1 MISAIHKFEINP
13 IQRSVNG
20 VYSTKGGGNVLTF
33 SLGATEQYLL
43 PKSVHLNMRVR
54 LRNGDGSRP
63 ANVPAQAITVDSRV
77 STISL
82 IDRIMINTKDNR
94 NLETARFMGRL
105 ASSVLPAT
113 KSFDDY
119 TTYLSNLYG
128 SVANSKAQ
136 DRIANRDLLVTH
148 PLSMLGTFSGT
159 PIPLSVVNGIN
170 GIEITLYLNSNPSC
184 LFGTSASANG
194 GSYFEIVEC
203 SLTGT
208 LADVASG
215 ALPRIDGWSF
225 TNYQGFYNTMTQ
237 KDETLAINAALK
249 GVVSQFSNVIP
260 TASLS
265 NYSENEYNTPP
276 LQNLNPAGTQ
286 YNVIA
291 PVRNYDVL
299 KNGVKYPLQFSQNA
313 NNIISQNAAGSY
325 SESGYFAQRQR
336 YFMDSIKRLN
346 VLNNSLAS
354 PMSEALSSANPDDK
368 INYQNYN
375 DTVWGLGTT
384 YDPLNVGATADFSQ
398 QPFSHRIRSLLDGR
412 GNVSIYTWFYHKN
425 KLMINKNSMPAVAN

>member
-1 MISAIHKFEINP
+1 MISSIHKFEINP
-13 IQRSVNG
+13 IQRPVNG
-20 VYSTKGGGNVLTF
+20 VYSTKGGGSVLTF

-54 LRNGDGSRP
+54 LRNGNGNRP
-63 ANVPAQAITVDSRV
+63 SNVPAQEITLDSRV
-77 STISL
+77 SSISL
-82 IDRIMINTKDNR
+82 IDRIMVNTKDNR

-119 TTYLSNLYG
+119 TTYLSNLSG

-136 DRIANRDLLVTH
+136 DRICNQDLLVSH

-159 PIPLSVVNGIN
+159 PIPLSAVNGIN
-170 GIEITLYLNSNPSC
+170 GIEVTVYLNSNPSC

-194 GSYFEIVEC
+194 GSYFELVEC
-203 SLTGT
+203 SLNGT
-208 LADVASG
+208 LASVASG
-215 ALPRIDGWSF
+215 NLPTIDGWSF

-237 KDETLAINAALK
+237 KDETLAINASLK

-265 NYSENEYNTPP
+265 NYSENEYKTPP
-276 LQNLNPAGTQ
+276 LQNLNAGGTA
-286 YNVIA
+286 YDVLA
-291 PVRNYDVL
+291 PIRNYDVL
-299 KNGVKYPLQFSQNA
+299 KNGVKYPLMFSQTNT
-313 NNIISQNAAGSY
+313 NVVQNGSGSY
-325 SESGYFAQRQR
+325 EDSGYFAERQR
-336 YFMDSIKRLN
+336 YFLDAIKRIS

-354 PMSEALSSANPDDK
+354 PTTEALGNANPDDR
-368 INYQNYN
+368 INYQNYD

-384 YDPLNVGATADFSQ
+384 YDPLNVGATADFSK

-412 GNVSIYTWFYHKN
+412 GNISIYTFFYHKN
-425 KLMINKNSMPAVAN
+425 RLMINKNSMPAVAN